1 MIDILV
7 LGDKIMNLKGKI
19 AIVTGGSGGLGG
31 RICLALA
38 HSGSNIVV
46 LYNKNENAAKT
57 ISTELENLGVIS
69 QILKCDVTNPDQ
81 IDSVISQVIDKFGQ
95 IDILVNDAA
104 YNKWIPFNNL
114 DDMTYEEWNKIIDIN
129 LTGPMIFCKTVAKP
143 MKRNG
148 VGRIVNISSN
158 AGLAPRG
165 SSIAYAVSKAGL
177 IHLTKCMAV
186 ALGPEIL
193 VNCIAPGYLDGTKM
207 SANLTEE
214 HIRNYEKSSVLKR
227 APEKD
232 DVANQV
238 ITFCETDSTTGQTL
252 VVDSG
257 VLFH

>member
-1 MIDILV
+1 
-7 LGDKIMNLKGKI
+7 
-19 AIVTGGSGGLGG
+19 
-31 RICLALA
+31 
-38 HSGSNIVV
+38 
-46 LYNKNENAAKT
+46 
-57 ISTELENLGVIS
+57 
-69 QILKCDVTNPDQ
+69 
-81 IDSVISQVIDKFGQ
+81 
-95 IDILVNDAA
+95 
-104 YNKWIPFNNL
+104 
-114 DDMTYEEWNKIIDIN
+114 
-129 LTGPMIFCKTVAKP
+129 

-148 VGRIVNISSN
+148 VGSIVNISSN